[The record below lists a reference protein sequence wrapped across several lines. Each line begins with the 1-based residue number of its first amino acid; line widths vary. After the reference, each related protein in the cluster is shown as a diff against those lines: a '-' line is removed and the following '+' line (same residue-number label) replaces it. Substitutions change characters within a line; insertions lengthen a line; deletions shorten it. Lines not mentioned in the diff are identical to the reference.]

1 MINIGSTAGRRLFCV
16 NPGSVQS
23 CSLGQIYITDSGRKK
38 AFMLSLVGIIV
49 GLALL
54 IFLAFRGKSLLWAA
68 PVCALLVAFTGG
80 LDMFTAYTQNY
91 MEGMVGFVKE
101 WFPAFMLGA
110 IFGQIMQDSGG
121 AVSLTKAVVKLV
133 GRDKAIFASV
143 LCGGVLAYGDLR
155 LRHHFLHVSHCAG
168 AVQGG

>member
-1 MINIGSTAGRRLFCV
+1 
-16 NPGSVQS
+16 
-23 CSLGQIYITDSGRKK
+23 
-38 AFMLSLVGIIV
+38 MLSLVGIIV

-101 WFPAFMLGA
+101 WFPAFMLARFLADHAG
-110 IFGQIMQDSGG
+110 FRRRGLFDES
-121 AVSLTKAVVKLV
+121 VVKLV

-143 LCGGVLAYGDLR
+143 LCGGVLAYGGISGFVIIFSMYPIVLG
-155 LRHHFLHVSHCAG
+155 LFKELTLPG
-168 AVQGG
+168 A